1 MRQIEMFM
9 STEDTQLTT
18 LTSLEKRKL
27 SRAKYELNNPKKIW
41 AKYVC
46 KDAKK
51 RAVKKNVPFD
61 VTAKYIVSIMT
72 DECPVF
78 GTTFQWVGNGGIL
91 PTSPS
96 LDRIDPS
103 KGYVEG
109 NLVIISSKAN
119 SIKSAYKS
127 KDLYKVAQWLEQIEA
142 TSV

>member
-1 MRQIEMFM
+1 MKQIEMFM

-18 LTSLEKRKL
+18 LTSLNKRTEYKKQWDL
-27 SRAKYELNNPKKIW
+27 AHPKNTW
-41 AKYVC
+41 ARYAC

-51 RAVKKNVPFD
+51 RAVKKDVPFN
-61 VTAKYIVSIMT
+61 VTTAYILSLLPT
-72 DECPVF
+72 HCPVF
-78 GTTFQWVGNGGIL
+78 GTEFQYMGNGGIL

-119 SIKSAYKS
+119 NIKSAYQS
-127 KDLYKVAQWLEQIEA
+127 KDLYKVAQWLEQIEGS
-142 TSV
+142 SV